1 MQRRWTHIVLMLAVF
16 AMAFTAPTEQA
27 HAQSVRDQQTGGTKK
42 SPLGGFGG
50 LVIFE
55 NSLGRGT
62 FSGVANNAAAQPLW
76 TMSFS
81 MWPNYVL
88 SRKRGLLRLQVR
100 VGMDINL
107 VENFNSLNT
116 VSSDARLR
124 DLQLVVQ
131 WLNFAQ
137 YKPANLSWS
146 AFFRVGLPTSRLSQ
160 LETRVMQARVD
171 LNTVWMPLNWLRI
184 NYFFSM
190 YRNFHRYQ
198 NRVVDTSDFDFP
210 PTVRSGGPEALG
222 SALLATGVE
231 NAQWQLLHGVGFT
244 FFKSGFYAAFNW
256 FLLQTYGYTHFSN
269 DAQSSRYGS
278 DGRNRL
284 DLMVGA
290 IELGYSVNRY
300 FTIALGSST
309 LQSPLTSNNESIRFP
324 FWDTTN
330 GASNRQTFYLD
341 LVGSF

>member
-1 MQRRWTHIVLMLAVF
+1 MQRRWIRYILTAAVLAATVSTPMDA
-16 AMAFTAPTEQA
+16 A

-62 FSGVANNAAAQPLW
+62 FSGVADNAAAQPLW

-88 SRKRGLLRLQVR
+88 SRDRGLLRLQVR
-100 VGMDINL
+100 VGLDLNII
-107 VENFNSLNT
+107 ENFNSLNT
-116 VSSDARLR
+116 TSNDAQLR
-124 DLQLVVQ
+124 DLQFVIQ

-137 YKPANLSWS
+137 YKPAKLSWS
-146 AFFRVGLPTSRLSQ
+146 AFFRIGVPTSRLSQ
-160 LETRVMQARVD
+160 LETRILQARVD
-171 LNTVWMPLNWLRI
+171 LNTVWTPLNWLRV
-184 NYFFSM
+184 NYFFSI
-190 YRNFHRYQ
+190 YHNFHRYQ

-210 PTVRSGGPEALG
+210 PTVRSGGAEALG
-222 SALLATGVE
+222 GALLATGVG
-231 NAQWQLLHGVGFT
+231 NAQWQLLHGVGVT
-244 FFKSGFYAAFNW
+244 FATKGFYAAFNW
-256 FLLQTYGYTHFSN
+256 FLLQTYGYQHFSK
-269 DAQSSRYGS
+269 DSQASPYGV
-278 DGRNRL
+278 DGRARL

-309 LQSPLTSNNESIRFP
+309 LQSPLTANNQSVRFP

-330 GASNRQTFYLD
+330 GSANRQTFYLD